1 MIEFSEERRFIGFW
15 FVYPGPATLRDGRR
29 HDWFCGS
36 WLNPDGTLESH
47 YRFHYYDVPD
57 DPSDGRRNW
66 QGIKSKESVDAE
78 GVKDHI
84 KVMHKLALMNSIR
97 NDGSKVD
104 FVKCDLCSG
113 PEAVAILL
121 DYPWFHQTGDMY
133 IEDKPQ

>member
-78 GVKDHI
+78 GVKDHSATCAVGRRPLPYCWI
-84 KVMHKLALMNSIR
+84 TLGSTRPATCTSRTNR
-97 NDGSKVD
+97 NDAARR
-104 FVKCDLCSG
+104 FL
-113 PEAVAILL
+113 
-121 DYPWFHQTGDMY
+121 HQRRHRFSRTHF
-133 IEDKPQ
+133 